1 MDVLF
6 VNKEEIGSMRCKDKF
21 YNKVA
26 ENVMSTYMDG
36 IQIRW
41 IGEKYNVHV
50 RHVEGFSIMGKEIPY
65 RRIKQDTILMSMIIP
80 LVKKKYGISDIEG
93 KKVYYLFEKEMK
105 ERVRMTLLKTQMNMI
120 RSDVYYNN
128 VVDTIMKNDVEL
140 DFLVHKGS
148 NRFVTEDY
156 TVTTIFGQGY
166 VDKMTHFNG
175 PSWYY
180 IKGRISSKYA
190 INSIE
195 GLEYIKGKLQSL
207 FEEYEQREVLQ

>member
-1 MDVLF
+1 
-6 VNKEEIGSMRCKDKF
+6 MRCKDKF

-41 IGEKYNVHV
+41 IGEKYNVQV

-93 KKVYYLFEKEMK
+93 KKVYYLFEKKMK
-105 ERVRMTLLKTQMNMI
+105 ERVRMTLLKTQMNMK
-120 RSDVYYNN
+120 RSDVYYNT

-140 DFLVHKGS
+140 DILVDKGS
-148 NRFVTEDY
+148 NRFVYMDAEDY
-156 TVTTIFGQGY
+156 TVTTIFKQRFT
-166 VDKMTHFNG
+166 DKMAHFNG
-175 PSWYY
+175 PSWHN
-180 IKGRISSKYA
+180 IKGRISSKYG